1 MTSVSKWTFGAAALL
16 AAGMP
21 NGGFAQGNGTATPVM
36 LTYADVADLFA
47 ASPIV
52 ARVRVVSATRID
64 DARAETRPA
73 GSTRFLIEGE
83 VQSLIRGTGAIPP
96 RVRYL
101 ADIAPDSRGKL
112 PKLKKAVVLI
122 AALPVAGRAG
132 EVQLTTRDAQQPWS
146 APLEAQVR
154 DIVASVVAPGAAPP
168 IAGIASAFHVT
179 GSVPGEGETQ
189 IFLKTGTNAPIS
201 ISVLSRPGEA
211 KRWALAL
218 GEIVDEAAAVPAR
231 DTLAWYR
238 LACTLPP
245 VLPAD
250 ATAELSAADVD
261 AARAD
266 YAFVMTS
273 LGECTRMR
281 S

>member
-1 MTSVSKWTFGAAALL
+1 MRSALKWTLGAAALL
-16 AAGMP
+16 AAGAP
-21 NGGFAQGNGTATPVM
+21 NGGFAQGSGAATPVM

-47 ASPIV
+47 SSPIV
-52 ARVRVVSATRID
+52 ARVRVVSATRIE
-64 DARAETRPA
+64 DARAQTRSA
-73 GSTRFLIEGE
+73 GTTRFLIEGE

-101 ADIAPDSRGKL
+101 ADIAPDSRGKS

-179 GSVPGEGETQ
+179 GSVTGEGETQ

-245 VLPAD
+245 VLPPD
-250 ATAELSAADVD
+250 ATGELGAAEAD
-261 AARAD
+261 AARSD
-266 YAFVMTS
+266 YAFVIES
-273 LGECTRMR
+273 LGECTRTR
-281 S
+281 R